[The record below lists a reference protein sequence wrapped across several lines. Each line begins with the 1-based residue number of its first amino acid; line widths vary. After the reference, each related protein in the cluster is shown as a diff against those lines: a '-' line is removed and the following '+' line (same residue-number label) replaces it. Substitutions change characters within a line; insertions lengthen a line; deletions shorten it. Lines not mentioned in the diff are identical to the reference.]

1 MKRYLSVLL
10 ALPMLLGS
18 LAACTPE
25 QQPQD
30 QPTEQET
37 EAMTEEQTTL
47 EEIESEPEDQTQETV
62 PDTGYPIDL
71 MTIGEVP
78 FASFSLY
85 VQPNAPKGITDA
97 VEMLIEY
104 AEKATGHKLVINEDA
119 PAEHAIVIGKTDY
132 DTDALKA
139 AREQV
144 ENDGYAFLEENGKV
158 YITGNCTAGTVYGV
172 YTFMENYFG
181 VRFYT
186 EDYTYVRDN
195 PIVRIPAGYSEIY
208 SPALI
213 MRDSFWYDLSQSRPL
228 ANRLKDNSEYNPD
241 LEGGISYAGSFV
253 HTLAALTNTKHEIG
267 KQPCLTD
274 EKVYQTVLAN
284 VRAWL
289 RSHPNANIISVSQND
304 SAAEHLGCQCANC
317 KAIDEREGTPMG
329 SLLTFVN
336 RIANDIKDEY
346 PNVYVD
352 TLAYR
357 YTRQAPKTIKPA
369 DNVIIRL
376 CSIEC
381 CFTHALSEA
390 CIYNTSFRKD
400 IEAWSAICDNLYIWD
415 YTYNAETYFTF
426 FPNFDV
432 LCDNV
437 KFYKEHNVKGVF
449 LEGQQVSVS
458 GEFAELRSYLLAKL
472 LWDPDMT
479 EDEYYAHMDEFM
491 QYYYGPGWVKIKE
504 YMQAMTAHAIARNT
518 HVGIFDKGLKM
529 YPFTKENG
537 KRDLNFGNN
546 MKAYWDEAMEMAQ
559 TEEQRAHVEK
569 SSIQAYYLCS
579 LDGKSSER
587 KANLKKVYELCEK
600 YGIEYYKYVIPMPDA
615 SHSDDLNS
623 LL

>member
-1 MKRYLSVLL
+1 MKKYLSVLL
-10 ALPMLLGS
+10 AVLMLLGS

-37 EAMTEEQTTL
+37 ESMTEEQTTL
-47 EEIESEPEDQTQETV
+47 EQTESETETEEQTQETV

-104 AEKATGHKLVINEDA
+104 AEKATGHKLVIHEDA

-241 LEGGISYAGSFV
+241 LEGGTSYAGSFV

-357 YTRQAPKTIKPA
+357 YTRKAPKTIKPA

-381 CFTHALSEA
+381 CFGHALDDESCA
-390 CIYNTSFRKD
+390 QNAAFKKD
-400 IEAWSAICDNLYIWD
+400 IEEWSAICDNLYIWD
-415 YTYNAETYFTF
+415 YTTNFMFYLAP
-426 FPNFDV
+426 FPNLGV
-432 LCDNV
+432 LRQNV
-437 KFYKEHNVKGVF
+437 KFYKDHHAIGLFEQGNY
-449 LEGQQVSVS
+449 QSSS
-458 GEFAELRSYLLAKL
+458 GEFGELRAYLLAKL
-472 LWDPDMT
+472 MWNPDMS
-479 EDEYYAHMDEFM
+479 EEEYNRHMNEFL
-491 QYYYGPGWVKIKE
+491 QDYYGAGWENIRTYIDKTTE
-504 YMQAMTAHAIARNT
+504 AAAQN
-518 HVGIFDKGLKM
+518 HVGIYSDIRSMMLKHM
-529 YPFTKENG
+529 TP
-537 KRDLNFGNN
+537 
-546 MKAYWDEAMEMAQ
+546 DEAVAFTRDMLALWEQALEQ
-559 TEEQRAHVEK
+559 AETEEQKAHIEK
-569 SSIQAYYLCS
+569 SMIQVYYMCQER
-579 LDGKSSER
+579 GKALER
-587 KANLKKVYELCEK
+587 KQYFTKIYELCEK
-600 YGIEYYKYVIPMPDA
+600 YGITHYREGTLIDFSQKDKMG
-615 SHSDDLNS
+615 S
-623 LL
+623 LG